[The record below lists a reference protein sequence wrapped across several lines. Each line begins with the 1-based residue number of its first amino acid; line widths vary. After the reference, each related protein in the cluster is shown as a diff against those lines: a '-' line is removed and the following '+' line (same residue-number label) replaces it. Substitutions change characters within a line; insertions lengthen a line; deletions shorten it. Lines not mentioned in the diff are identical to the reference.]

1 MPEPFKYRERK
12 DDELKLSEYQVLATY
27 VYMFNEIKKNPR
39 TYGYTGTGTDKDIDK
54 YISEQMADPNQTFLK
69 SLGIEDSVDK
79 SYFIGYPNNAKYRKI
94 ISQAISHAAEKV
106 GVDVADDYSKFS
118 GRPSNNDMA
127 LILNQKRDAT
137 LEDYKAR
144 KKVSSGKPF
153 YFKDADPSKNG
164 SGALYRQYE
173 AAEDE
178 LAGKKATKRSL
189 FGKFAWRIVRTIGSV
204 ALAGAGLAVCFPAT
218 AAALGVATTVAR
230 LGLVIAGAGT
240 SYFGV
245 KRTLANALESGYC
258 WKDYMKAAAD
268 IKDFEKSRGQY
279 RTVMDGKNGKTVKG
293 LKDIR
298 NEQFMAQ
305 AVTTYIEKGEFVGKD
320 AWLKKYFNM
329 ACKRDRMGLKGEAFF
344 EKSRKE
350 YLFCSDINDKKG
362 FQTILSKLNADE
374 VKTVFKTDKE
384 YFEVEDE
391 LKDIKNF
398 TQIETVDGSGNK
410 VKRDRSVTELIQSYE
425 RLDEYGTKFKDS
437 IEANIK
443 YKQAYDALDLQLID
457 ALNNEVFEKPY
468 SAENME
474 TVKRMLESSVVKKRL
489 TTSTKFGDLSSK
501 VKSYVSFIE
510 FEQDSENDTLKEGLK
525 VGVVGQLSTDKNDII
540 NSVKE
545 MGADATTDVI
555 AAANTISTSTS
566 RTTLETLDLTTI
578 ANDDARNYLEAMKE
592 KKIAACKMT
601 ESEILNGIT
610 LPADATKE
618 ADIRAIARDIAN
630 VREEDALYLSVN
642 DVDSEKHDN
651 VNTITEIRT
660 KIANLPEDTPEDKQ
674 AKKELKDKLFKQFD
688 SFERK
693 RDLEVKP
700 GALKAVRSEK
710 VPNIAK
716 LIEEI
721 KKVDITSD
729 PKASENKID
738 KLYKDTIDTVKND
751 PALKEYLTVRLGEE
765 IYEKIRLEVKAME
778 EDAVN
783 KTLPE
788 LVSTLKKITQSRYLT
803 QMQKE
808 KLIDNF
814 ERNVLEKATN
824 IQFAKYEKTLMTL
837 KPEDQKV
844 IGYLDKEYPKGGFR
858 NYIKMGTAYGK
869 TLDKRIQRLQK
880 YYKDG
885 PKLFELRSSVCK
897 GFEDHTED
905 ELKVMCALFFNR
917 SLNDSMEV
925 PANRIKMI
933 SGITDSYDA
942 SKLSI
947 KSTDVKNSYD
957 TASAVGDTS
966 VFGQIKN
973 QLKQIRDRDV
983 SVESLNDKL
992 LYILELKR
1000 TSMLGF
1006 KSHMNLLLNQINTVR
1021 GSQPIEAFIND
1032 PVNVSYKQAWDA
1044 IIVEWK
1050 KAANAIDAEYEAI
1063 KVKLVADHGNKIS
1076 DKALKTLD
1084 TGTSGSMIDYIKAFN
1099 PDSVSSLVKTSM
1111 ASTAGREMG

>member
-1 MPEPFKYRERK
+1 
-12 DDELKLSEYQVLATY
+12 
-27 VYMFNEIKKNPR
+27 
-39 TYGYTGTGTDKDIDK
+39 
-54 YISEQMADPNQTFLK
+54 
-69 SLGIEDSVDK
+69 
-79 SYFIGYPNNAKYRKI
+79 
-94 ISQAISHAAEKV
+94 
-106 GVDVADDYSKFS
+106 
-118 GRPSNNDMA
+118 
-127 LILNQKRDAT
+127 
-137 LEDYKAR
+137 
-144 KKVSSGKPF
+144 
-153 YFKDADPSKNG
+153 
-164 SGALYRQYE
+164 
-173 AAEDE
+173 
-178 LAGKKATKRSL
+178 
-189 FGKFAWRIVRTIGSV
+189 
-204 ALAGAGLAVCFPAT
+204 
-218 AAALGVATTVAR
+218 
-230 LGLVIAGAGT
+230 
-240 SYFGV
+240 
-245 KRTLANALESGYC
+245 
-258 WKDYMKAAAD
+258 
-268 IKDFEKSRGQY
+268 
-279 RTVMDGKNGKTVKG
+279 
-293 LKDIR
+293 
-298 NEQFMAQ
+298 
-305 AVTTYIEKGEFVGKD
+305 
-320 AWLKKYFNM
+320 
-329 ACKRDRMGLKGEAFF
+329 
-344 EKSRKE
+344 
-350 YLFCSDINDKKG
+350 
-362 FQTILSKLNADE
+362 
-374 VKTVFKTDKE
+374 
-384 YFEVEDE
+384 
-391 LKDIKNF
+391 
-398 TQIETVDGSGNK
+398 
-410 VKRDRSVTELIQSYE
+410 
-425 RLDEYGTKFKDS
+425 
-437 IEANIK
+437 
-443 YKQAYDALDLQLID
+443 
-457 ALNNEVFEKPY
+457 
-468 SAENME
+468 
-474 TVKRMLESSVVKKRL
+474 MLESSVVKKRL

-525 VGVVGQLSTDKNDII
+525 VGVVGQLSTDKNDLI

-566 RTTLETLDLTTI
+566 RTTLETIDLTTI

-601 ESEILNGIT
+601 DSENLNGIT

-803 QMQKE
+803 HMQKE